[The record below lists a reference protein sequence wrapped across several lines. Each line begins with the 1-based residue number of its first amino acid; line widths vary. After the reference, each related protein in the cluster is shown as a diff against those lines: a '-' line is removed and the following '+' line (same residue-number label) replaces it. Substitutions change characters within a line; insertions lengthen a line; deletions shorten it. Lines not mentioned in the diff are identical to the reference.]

1 MADERAGARAKPVRA
16 RARAKA
22 DARARTATEVFFP
35 ETIGEL
41 LQVQR
46 RHPDALIF
54 AGGTYILSQR
64 TGRFVELPPTVISLQ
79 EVEDLRRISRTERH
93 IELGS
98 MVPIRQIIDLGQ
110 QNIPRALFEALRQIG
125 PPAVTGLATVG
136 GNLAVAGRIM
146 TSVPVLTLLDARAEL
161 RRQGEARWLPVGRI
175 HRADGSLDLH
185 ADEIIT
191 RIRIPLYP
199 WTTQVFR
206 RYGSELVPESDPL
219 AFCGLARTSN
229 RILEDLRITGSAG
242 HPGMIRN
249 KSMEAELVGRRLPLS
264 DRDVHL
270 AIEAYGE
277 ADGLSPIQRDRF
289 RRLARW
295 YLSSVR

>member
-1 MADERAGARAKPVRA
+1 MAGERTG
-16 RARAKA
+16 
-22 DARARTATEVFFP
+22 TGTEVYFP
-35 ETIGEL
+35 ETVGEL
-41 LQVQR
+41 LQIQR
-46 RHPDALIF
+46 RHPDALIY

-98 MVPIRQIIDLGQ
+98 MVPIRHIIDLGH
-110 QNIPRALFEALRQIG
+110 QNIPRALFDALRLVG
-125 PPAVTGLATVG
+125 PPAVTGLATIG

-146 TSVPVLTLLDARAEL
+146 TGVPVLTLLDARAEL
-161 RRQGEARWLPVGRI
+161 RRQGGARWLPVGRI
-175 HRADGSLDLH
+175 HRVDGSLDLH

-191 RIRIPLYP
+191 RIRIPLFP
-199 WTTQVFR
+199 WTMQVFR
-206 RYGSELVPESDPL
+206 RFGSEIVPDSDPL

-242 HPGMIRN
+242 HPRMIRN

-264 DRDVHL
+264 EREVHL
-270 AIEAYGE
+270 AVDAYGE
-277 ADGLSPIQRDRF
+277 ADDELSSIQRDRF

-295 YLSSVR
+295 FLSSVR